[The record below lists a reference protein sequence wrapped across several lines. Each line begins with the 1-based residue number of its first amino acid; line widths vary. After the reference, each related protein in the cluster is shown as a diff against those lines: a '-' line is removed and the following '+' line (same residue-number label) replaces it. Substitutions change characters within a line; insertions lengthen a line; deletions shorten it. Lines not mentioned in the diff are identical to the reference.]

1 MKKINKL
8 NYKDLVIVYI
18 ISILFLHF
26 IQVILYGNAINTLVS
41 NLAIVILLVPIGSIF
56 TSRKLIDFD
65 ANGNNKNIVEK
76 IIDKYKLIFLSI
88 LFLSFSIYG
97 IINSPYYL
105 AGYQI
110 LVIAIVM
117 IMWEFRKN
125 VVNFKMIEV
134 KEEVVFGILC
144 LILIDILT
152 ILFLLSVKPVT
163 VIEAQSRVRLEGFDK
178 IEYSQIIVN
187 IEDNINSYNDIE
199 LRNYAKSDLQDTK
212 LNYYFFIASK
222 NNVDYAVLVD
232 VITGEVMK

>member
-1 MKKINKL
+1 
-8 NYKDLVIVYI
+8 
-18 ISILFLHF
+18 
-26 IQVILYGNAINTLVS
+26 
-41 NLAIVILLVPIGSIF
+41 
-56 TSRKLIDFD
+56 
-65 ANGNNKNIVEK
+65 
-76 IIDKYKLIFLSI
+76 
-88 LFLSFSIYG
+88 
-97 IINSPYYL
+97 
-105 AGYQI
+105 
-110 LVIAIVM
+110 
-117 IMWEFRKN
+117 MWEFRKN

-134 KEEVVFGILC
+134 KEEVVFCILC